1 MALAIIDSCCL
12 IDLLASGC
20 AESILRACGHEWHL
34 PAAVRDEVRF
44 IRQRDPTDPNKFVS
58 VPADLSG
65 LIAAGALMPCQP
77 DVQHELD
84 LFIQYAARFGSD
96 GEAMC
101 LALAESRGWL
111 VATDDKEAIT
121 VAQRARLKV
130 VSSPELLKSWSLVTE
145 ATDVVKALMDIELF
159 ARFRPNSAM
168 PECRWWLDLTDS

>member
-1 MALAIIDSCCL
+1 
-12 IDLLASGC
+12 
-20 AESILRACGHEWHL
+20 
-34 PAAVRDEVRF
+34 
-44 IRQRDPTDPNKFVS
+44 
-58 VPADLSG
+58 
-65 LIAAGALMPCQP
+65 
-77 DVQHELD
+77 
-84 LFIQYAARFGSD
+84 AARFGSD